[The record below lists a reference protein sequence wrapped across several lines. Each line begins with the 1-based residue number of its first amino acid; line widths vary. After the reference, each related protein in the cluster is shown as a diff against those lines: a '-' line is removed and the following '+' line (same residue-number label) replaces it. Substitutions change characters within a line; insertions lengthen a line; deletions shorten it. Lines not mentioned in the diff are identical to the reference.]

1 MVGKIVEPAAD
12 YLSRVVFGECA
23 GQMSRLKAARVL
35 SPLHALAVG
44 VVDADVDAL
53 VEHYRFFTLGK
64 YRNLPAAMKNE
75 IPAYLA
81 ACKEIKPFAQRVDS
95 DGKDTFDI
103 GQWWLAKETC
113 LPAWDEALCAVSC
126 SAPNSAPPERAFSIL
141 NDSSG

>member
-1 MVGKIVEPAAD
+1 
-12 YLSRVVFGECA
+12 
-23 GQMSRLKAARVL
+23 
-35 SPLHALAVG
+35 
-44 VVDADVDAL
+44 
-53 VEHYRFFTLGK
+53 
-64 YRNLPAAMKNE
+64 MKNE

-81 ACKEIKPFAQRVDS
+81 ACKEIKPFAQRLYS

-141 NDSSG
+141 NDSVDDDQYNAKADYKKGIMQLQYNGSRREEDEEE